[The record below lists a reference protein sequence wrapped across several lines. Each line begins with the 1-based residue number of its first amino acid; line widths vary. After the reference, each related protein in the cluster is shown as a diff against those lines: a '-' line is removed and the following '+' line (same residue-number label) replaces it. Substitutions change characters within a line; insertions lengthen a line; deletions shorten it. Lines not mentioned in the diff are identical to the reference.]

1 MRLSGGEMSFLFR
14 VFGGAKRGGPLA
26 AVRALVDRGI
36 LAIASQPKN
45 NQLNLDDRRLKR
57 LYVFLID
64 HDYPGGSAAM
74 HNAVFAHYGLRYRSC
89 FMIGDPK
96 NVAEIFAG
104 LKQCPIYFGGGAG
117 SGFKDKIPP
126 LLDLLDQSAKTIGSV
141 NVIARQGE
149 RFVGYNTDG
158 IGFVAG
164 LQAEYPNCIAKKK
177 VVILGAGGTALPISY
192 EIAKCKPSEIVVV
205 NRTVSKGDTIAKLV
219 APFASARA
227 VGEDVLGDELAG
239 AGLVVNTSNKGAQ
252 PNEKFSAF
260 AAMTGDVDGDMAQS
274 IKNLKRLPKN
284 AIVADIL
291 LEDLPLTLKM
301 AREAGHRTHSGRHM
315 NLYQAVPAF
324 KILTGLN
331 KPDRTL
337 LKLMRKAL
345 QS

>member
-1 MRLSGGEMSFLFR
+1 MTFLFR
-14 VFGGAKRGGPLA
+14 AFGGAKASA
-26 AVRALVDRGI
+26 AIAPIRSLIEAGTLRV
-36 LAIASQPKN
+36 ASQPKN
-45 NQLNLDDRRLKR
+45 NALDLDDRRLKR

-104 LKQCPIYFGGGAG
+104 LRNSPVYFGGGAG

-126 LLDLLDQSAKTIGSV
+126 SLDSLDQSAKTIGSV
-141 NVIARQGE
+141 NVIAR
-149 RFVGYNTDG
+149 RNDTFVGYNTDG
-158 IGFVAG
+158 VGFVAG

-192 EIAKCKPSEIVVV
+192 EIAKCKPAEIVIV

-219 APFASARA
+219 APFAPARA
-227 VGEDVLGDELAG
+227 VGEEVLGDELEG

-260 AAMTGDVDGDMAQS
+260 AAMTGDVDADMAQS

-291 LEDLPLTLKM
+291 LEEMTLTLKM
-301 AREAGHRTHSGRHM
+301 AGEAGHRTHSGRHM

-324 KILTGLN
+324 KIITGLN
-331 KPDRTL
+331 KPDKAL
-337 LKLMRKAL
+337 LKIMRKAIG
-345 QS
+345 S

>member
-1 MRLSGGEMSFLFR
+1 MSFLFGA
-14 VFGGAKRGGPLA
+14 FGGAKSGGPLA
-26 AVRALVDRGI
+26 PIRALIDRGD
-36 LAIASQPKN
+36 LAVASQPRN
-45 NQLNLDDRRLKR
+45 NQLDLKDRRLKR

-89 FMIGDPK
+89 FMVGDPK
-96 NVAEIFAG
+96 KVTEIFAG
-104 LKQCPIYFGGGAG
+104 LKESSIYSGGGAG
-117 SGFKDKIPP
+117 SGFKDKIPSS
-126 LLDLLDQSAKTIGSV
+126 LDALDQSAKTIGSV
-141 NVIARQGE
+141 NVIARKDG

-164 LQAEYPNCIAKKK
+164 LQAEYPNCIAGKK

-192 EIAKCKPSEIVVV
+192 EIAKCKPSEIVVI
-205 NRTVSKGDTIAKLV
+205 NRTVAKGETIAKLV
-219 APFASARA
+219 AAFVPVRA
-227 VGEDVLGDELAG
+227 VGEEVLGDELAG

-260 AAMTGDVDGDMAQS
+260 AAMTGDVDGDLAQS
-274 IKNLKRLPKN
+274 MKNLKRLPKG

-291 LEDLPLTLKM
+291 LEELTLTLKL
-301 AREAGHRTHSGRHM
+301 AREAGYRTHSGRHM

-331 KPDRTL
+331 KSDRTL
-337 LKLMRKAL
+337 LKIMRKAL
-345 QS
+345 AS

>member
-1 MRLSGGEMSFLFR
+1 MSFLFR
-14 VFGGAKRGGPLA
+14 VFGGAKSGGPLA
-26 AVRALVDRGI
+26 AVRALIDRGI
-36 LAIASQPKN
+36 LAVASQPKN

-104 LKQCPIYFGGGAG
+104 LKECPIYFGGGAG

-141 NVIARQGE
+141 NVIAKQDD

-219 APFASARA
+219 APFAPARA

-274 IKNLKRLPKN
+274 IQNLKRLPKN

>member
-14 VFGGAKRGGPLA
+14 VFGGAKSGGPLA
-26 AVRALVDRGI
+26 SVRALIDRGI

-104 LKQCPIYFGGGAG
+104 LKESRSISAAARAPVSKTRFRR
-117 SGFKDKIPP
+117 
-126 LLDLLDQSAKTIGSV
+126 LLDTLDQSAKTIGSV
-141 NVIARQGE
+141 NVIAKQDG

-205 NRTVSKGDTIAKLV
+205 NRTVAKGDTIAKLV
-219 APFASARA
+219 APFAPARA
-227 VGEDVLGDELAG
+227 VGEEVLGDELAG

-260 AAMTGDVDGDMAQS
+260 AAMTGNVDGDMAQS
-274 IKNLKRLPKN
+274 IQNLKRLPKN

-301 AREAGHRTHSGRHM
+301 AREAGHRTHSGRHI

>member
-260 AAMTGDVDGDMAQS
+260 AAMTGDVDSDMAQS

>member
-1 MRLSGGEMSFLFR
+1 MSFLFR
-14 VFGGAKRGGPLA
+14 AFGGAKSGGPLA
-26 AVRALVDRGI
+26 PVRALIDRGI

-45 NQLNLDDRRLKR
+45 NQLALDDRRLKR

-104 LKQCPIYFGGGAG
+104 LKECPIYFGGGAG

-126 LLDLLDQSAKTIGSV
+126 LLDALDQSAKTIGSV
-141 NVIARQGE
+141 NVIAKQGE

-177 VVILGAGGTALPISY
+177 IVILGAGGTALPISY

-205 NRTVSKGDTIAKLV
+205 NRTVAKGETIAKLV
-219 APFASARA
+219 APFAPARA
-227 VGEDVLGDELAG
+227 VGEEVLGDELAG

>member
-1 MRLSGGEMSFLFR
+1 MTFLFR
-14 VFGGAKRGGPLA
+14 AFGGAKGNEALA
-26 AVRALVDRGI
+26 PIRALIDQGKLSV
-36 LAIASQPKN
+36 ASQPKN
-45 NQLNLDDRRLKR
+45 NALDLNDRRLKR

-96 NVAEIFAG
+96 NVAEIFMG
-104 LKQCPIYFGGGAG
+104 LRRSPIYFGGGAG

-126 LLDLLDQSAKTIGSV
+126 SLDALDQSAKTIGSV
-141 NVIARQGE
+141 NVIARTE
-149 RFVGYNTDG
+149 DKFVGYNTDG
-158 IGFVAG
+158 VGFVAG

-192 EIAKCKPSEIVVV
+192 EISKVKPSEIVIV
-205 NRTVSKGDTIAKLV
+205 NRTVAKGETIAKLV
-219 APFASARA
+219 APFAPARA
-227 VGEDVLGDELAG
+227 VGEEVLGDELAG

-260 AAMTGDVDGDMAQS
+260 AAMTGDVPGDMAQS
-274 IKNLKRLPKN
+274 MANLKRLPKN

-291 LEDLPLTLKM
+291 LEDLPLTLKL

-331 KPDRTL
+331 KPDAAI
-337 LKLMRKAL
+337 LKIMRKAL
-345 QS
+345 AS

>member
-14 VFGGAKRGGPLA
+14 AFGGAKGGPLA
-26 AVRALVDRGI
+26 AVRALTDRGI

-45 NQLNLDDRRLKR
+45 NALDLDDRRLKR

-104 LKQCPIYFGGGAG
+104 LKECPIYFGGGAG

-126 LLDLLDQSAKTIGSV
+126 YLDTLDQSAKTIGSV
-141 NVIARQGE
+141 NVIAKKDD

-158 IGFVAG
+158 VGFVAG

-205 NRTVSKGDTIAKLV
+205 NRTVSKGETIAKLV
-219 APFASARA
+219 APFAPARA
-227 VGEDVLGDELAG
+227 VGEEVLGDELAG

-260 AAMTGDVDGDMAQS
+260 AAMTGDVDGDMVQS

-331 KPDRTL
+331 KSDKTL

>member
-1 MRLSGGEMSFLFR
+1 MSFLFR
-14 VFGGAKRGGPLA
+14 AFGGAKSGGPLA
-26 AVRALVDRGI
+26 SVRALIDRGL

-45 NQLNLDDRRLKR
+45 NQLSLDDRRLKR
-57 LYVFLID
+57 LYLFLID
-64 HDYPGGSAAM
+64 HDYPGGSAAV

-96 NVAEIFAG
+96 NLAEIFAG
-104 LKQCPIYFGGGAG
+104 LKECPIYFGGGAG

-126 LLDLLDQSAKTIGSV
+126 LLDALDQSAKTIGSV
-141 NVIARQGE
+141 NVIARLGE

-205 NRTVSKGDTIAKLV
+205 NRTVAKGETIAKLV
-219 APFASARA
+219 APFAPARA

-274 IKNLKRLPKN
+274 IKNLKRLPKT

>member
-1 MRLSGGEMSFLFR
+1 MSFLFR
-14 VFGGAKRGGPLA
+14 AFGGAKEGGALAPIRAMIERGLIG
-26 AVRALVDRGI
+26 V
-36 LAIASQPKN
+36 ASQPRN
-45 NQLNLDDRRLKR
+45 NQLDLNDRRLKR

-74 HNAVFAHYGLRYRSC
+74 HNAVFAHYGLKYRSC

-104 LKQCPIYFGGGAG
+104 LKESPIYFGGGAG
-117 SGFKDKIPP
+117 SGFKDKIPAI
-126 LLDLLDQSAKTIGSV
+126 LDTLDQSAKTIGSV
-141 NVIARQGE
+141 NVIARRGKS
-149 RFVGYNTDG
+149 FTGYNTDG
-158 IGFVAG
+158 VGFVAG
-164 LQAEYPNCIAKKK
+164 LQAEYPNSIAKKK

-192 EIAKCKPSEIVVV
+192 EIAKCRPSEIVIV
-205 NRTVSKGDTIAKLV
+205 NRTVSKGETIAKLV
-219 APFASARA
+219 APFAPARA
-227 VGEDVLGDELAG
+227 VGEEVLGDELAN

-260 AAMTGDVDGDMAQS
+260 AAMTGNVDGDMAQS
-274 IKNLKRLPKN
+274 IANLKRLPKN

-331 KPDRTL
+331 KPDKTL

-345 QS
+345 ET